1 MLRKAKI
8 SDVRYIHKI
17 INESARRGEMLPRS
31 LMDLYGYL
39 RDYFVFCLDDGKTV
53 IGLCAMHIIWENLA
67 EVRSLFVLP
76 EYRRQGIATKL
87 VEACV
92 SDAITLDLYRIFT
105 LTNQEPFFK
114 NLGFSDIDKSALPE
128 KVWSECMKCPKYP
141 DYCDEI
147 PLIIEP

>member
-1 MLRKAKI
+1 MLRKATI

-39 RDYFVFCLDDGKTV
+39 RDYFIFCRDDGKTV

-141 DYCDEI
+141 DYCDET
-147 PLIIEP
+147 PLILEP

>member
-8 SDVRYIHKI
+8 SDVKYIHRM
-17 INESARRGEMLPRS
+17 INNSASRGEMLPRS
-31 LMDLYGYL
+31 LMELYGYL

-53 IGLCAMHIIWENLA
+53 VGVCAMHIFWENLA

-76 EYRRQGIATKL
+76 EYRMRGIATKL

-105 LTNQEPFFK
+105 LTNQEKFFK
-114 NLGFSDIDKSALPE
+114 EIGFVDVDKSTLPE
-128 KVWSECMKCPKYP
+128 KIWTECIKCPKYP

>member
-8 SDVRYIHKI
+8 SDVKDIHKM
-17 INESARRGEMLPRS
+17 INESAIRGEMLPRS
-31 LMDLYGYL
+31 LMELYGYL
-39 RDYFVFCLDDGKTV
+39 RDYFVYCPDDGSTV
-53 IGLCAMHIIWENLA
+53 VGVCAMHIFWENLA

-76 EYRRQGIATKL
+76 EYRRRGIATKL

-92 SDAITLDLYRIFT
+92 SDAITLDLYRVFT
-105 LTNQEPFFK
+105 LTNQEHFFK
-114 NLGFSDIDKSALPE
+114 RIGFVDVEKTALPE
-128 KVWSECMKCPKYP
+128 KIWTECIKCPKYP

>member
-8 SDVRYIHKI
+8 SDVKHIHRM

-31 LMDLYGYL
+31 LMELYGYL
-39 RDYFVFCLDDGKTV
+39 RDYFVYCVDDGKEV
-53 IGLCAMHIIWENLA
+53 VGICGMHIFWENLA
-67 EVRSLFVLP
+67 EIRSLYVLP
-76 EYRRQGIATKL
+76 EYRRRGIATKL

-92 SDAITLDLYRIFT
+92 SEAITLDLYRIFT
-105 LTNQEPFFK
+105 LTNQEEFFK
-114 NLGFSDIDKSALPE
+114 SIGFVDVDREALPE
-128 KVWSECMKCPKYP
+128 KIWSECIKCPKYP